1 MKNNGTGPAALVD
14 TASADL
20 EPARMRGVFG
30 TFATGVVA
38 VTAFDDDGRPT
49 GLAANS
55 FASVS
60 LDPPLVSFCAALTST
75 TWPRIRGAR
84 RLGVNVLAADQREVC
99 ERFATK
105 GGDKA
110 AGLDWFTSPGGA
122 PVVAGSLAWLECSA
136 EHEYP
141 AGDHLIVVARVREA
155 GGPFEGSPL
164 LFFRSQY
171 GRWAPAPS

>member
-1 MKNNGTGPAALVD
+1 MNNNGTGRAALAD
-14 TASADL
+14 SAAADL
-20 EPARMRGVFG
+20 DPARLRDVFG

-38 VTAFDDDGRPT
+38 VTAFDDGRPT

-55 FASVS
+55 FTSVS
-60 LDPPLVSFCAALTST
+60 LDPPLVSFCAALTSS

-84 RLGVNVLAADQREVC
+84 RLAVNVLAANQREVC
-99 ERFATK
+99 ERFAAK

-110 AGLDWFTSPGGA
+110 AGLDWFSSPGGA
-122 PVVAGSLAWLECSA
+122 PLVAGSLTWLECSV

-141 AGDHLIVVARVREA
+141 AGDHLVVIARVRQA
-155 GGPFEGSPL
+155 GGPFAGSPL

-171 GRWAPAPS
+171 GRWAPAPG